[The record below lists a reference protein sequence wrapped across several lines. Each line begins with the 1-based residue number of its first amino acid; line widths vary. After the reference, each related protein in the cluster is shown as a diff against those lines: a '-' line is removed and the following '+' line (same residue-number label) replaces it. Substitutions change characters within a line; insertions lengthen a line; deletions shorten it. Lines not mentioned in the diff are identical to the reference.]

1 MINMRFVPVRDFR
14 GKSGQVWKRLELEK
28 NMVITSNGK
37 PIALVTKIK
46 EDKMDETLAYV
57 RRVMAQDALNSMQ
70 LQSAEKGLD
79 KLSASEI
86 EKEISE
92 VRKKR
97 PR

>member
-1 MINMRFVPVRDFR
+1 MRFVPVRDFR
-14 GKSGQVWKRLELEK
+14 GKSGQVWKRLEQEK

-46 EDKMDETLAYV
+46 ENMLDETVAAV
-57 RRVMAQDALNSMQ
+57 RRALAQDAVGLMQ
-70 LQSAEKGLD
+70 IKSAENGLD

-97 PR
+97 AR